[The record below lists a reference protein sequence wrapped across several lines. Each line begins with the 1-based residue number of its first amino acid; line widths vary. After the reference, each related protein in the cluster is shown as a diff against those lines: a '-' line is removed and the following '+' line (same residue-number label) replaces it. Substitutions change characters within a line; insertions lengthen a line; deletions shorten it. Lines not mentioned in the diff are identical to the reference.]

1 MNVYEHFKLRK
12 PPFDPRPDIDF
23 FFAAPVH
30 AEVLATLQYV
40 VAADKGCCAVIG
52 ESGCGKTL
60 LAQIVA
66 AAAAET
72 TTVLWVHGGAQPRN
86 QTNVSLYSSPR
97 HVRNRAGA
105 VPQRTTLAAET
116 HGTEFR
122 YEPPLLIVDCAD
134 ELPKS
139 GWADVIAWFSN
150 ELRYPKPASVLLFG
164 LPQLLDVL
172 TSAELIRL
180 RRRVFRTCRL
190 ELLTP
195 ELSSDYI
202 RARIAMA
209 GGDARRIFSD
219 GVIEQI
225 SELGKGN
232 PALISQLCDNALVEA
247 FGEECDRVTATA
259 VGNALHAVLME
270 RLKEHTALPAP
281 MQAARLA
288 LPPAWGS
295 MSGYAPKPACE
306 ASRVRG
312 SWISAGQ
319 VGGVQDV
326 VDVRLKQLAE
336 RVSRALGAIRQAE
349 DGLEE
354 GAFSPEASGVRVVA
368 AESTTI

>member
-1 MNVYEHFKLRK
+1 MDAYEHFKLKK
-12 PPFDPRPDIDF
+12 PPFDPRPDIDL
-23 FFAAPVH
+23 FFATPVH

-40 VAADKGCCAVIG
+40 VAAGKGCCVVIG

-66 AAAAET
+66 AATAET
-72 TTVLWVHGGAQPRN
+72 TTVLWVHGGAQPHN
-86 QTNVSLYSSPR
+86 QTNVSLYPSRR
-97 HVRNRAGA
+97 HVRNRGGA
-105 VPQRTTLAAET
+105 VPQKTTLAAET
-116 HGTEFR
+116 HGTVFR
-122 YEPPLLIVDCAD
+122 TEPPLLIVDCAD

-150 ELRYPKPASVLLFG
+150 ELRYPKPANVLLFG
-164 LPQLLDVL
+164 LPRLLDVL

-195 ELSSDYI
+195 ELSNDYI
-202 RARIAMA
+202 RARIALA
-209 GGDARRIFSD
+209 GGDAGRIFSD
-219 GVIEQI
+219 GVIERI

-247 FGEECDRVTATA
+247 FGEGGDQVMASD
-259 VGNALHAVLME
+259 VSHALEAVLME

-288 LPPAWGS
+288 LPPVWGS
-295 MSGYAPKPACE
+295 VPGPASE
-306 ASRVRG
+306 ASRARDG
-312 SWISAGQ
+312 WISAGQ

-326 VDVRLKQLAE
+326 VDVRLRQLAE

-349 DGLEE
+349 DGLDDQP
-354 GAFSPEASGVRVVA
+354 FSPETSGVRVVA